1 MLEWPTEDERL
12 DYVDWQDEVSNGDT
26 ALGFRD
32 WLTHQVVTETDPRDH
47 PYSGAITYASNCTE
61 GLMCPSCGSADR
73 FVVEGRTAAVL
84 IDDGT
89 DEYGYFDFGDE
100 DTITCSGCGHKATVR
115 SFTLPPGPNWRSYGD
130 GLLSAALP
138 SPHHEGHAV
147 VRPRTATGR
156 APRMSGGLSRCRRGA
171 IAARPLRLG
180 SPATWRRPRPMLS
193 PRGEPTP
200 PLTSRIRP
208 LALSVA
214 GDSVGTVGTTRTL
227 PTPAGAWAGTGTPC

>member
-147 VRPRTATGR
+147 V
-156 APRMSGGLSRCRRGA
+156 
-171 IAARPLRLG
+171 
-180 SPATWRRPRPMLS
+180 
-193 PRGEPTP
+193 
-200 PLTSRIRP
+200 
-208 LALSVA
+208 
-214 GDSVGTVGTTRTL
+214 TVGTGTDAAAFIPSASSVPDSRTRETPNSDGEGTSHVRWALSL
-227 PTPAGAWAGTGTPC
+227 PTGSHSGTPIASGLARDMETAKADALAAWRTHPAVD